1 MSYRVQDK
9 LRVSVQRN
17 VTQSVHITNTE
28 ARAKNAGRRPRGKAR
43 TRDTEPFLIR
53 AIARELSK
61 FEGGRIV
68 EHLTGARQLLEDA
81 FRAVEQKNGLAA
93 LCDAS
98 PHAT

>member
-28 ARAKNAGRRPRGKAR
+28 ARANSARRRPRRKAR
-43 TRDTEPFLIR
+43 AEDTEPSLIR

-61 FEGGRIV
+61 IEGGRILD
-68 EHLTGARQLLEDA
+68 HLTGARQLLEEA
-81 FRAVEQKNGLAA
+81 FRAVEQVNGVAA
-93 LCDAS
+93 LCEPS
-98 PHAT
+98 P

>member
-1 MSYRVQDK
+1 MSSCVQDK
-9 LRVSVQRN
+9 RKVRVQRN
-17 VTQSVHITNTE
+17 VTQSVHMTNTE
-28 ARAKNAGRRPRGKAR
+28 ARAKNAGGRRRGKEQ
-43 TRDTEPFLIR
+43 TRDTEPLLIR

-68 EHLTGARQLLEDA
+68 DHLTGARQLLEGA

-98 PHAT
+98 PHAA